1 MTHAR
6 RPSAASAPLT
16 TAVLALAALV
26 LAVGGPRGVPAQ
38 DVHPPDSVPN
48 PYDAVEGVWA
58 ELPDDRE
65 WGATSAVYPTPDG
78 RGVWVAERCGA
89 NLCVDSDVD
98 PVLLFDLEGDHV
110 RSFGAGMFA
119 WPHGMHV
126 DPEGNVWVTDA
137 VGYAPVPEG
146 WGHVV
151 YKFSPRGD
159 LLMTLGR
166 KGVAGEGPDTFNK
179 PSDVLVA
186 PNGDVFVADGHDA
199 GGNNRIVK
207 LSAEGDFLAAWGR
220 TGEDPG
226 EFRDPHALAM
236 DSRGRLFVADRGNN
250 RIQIFD
256 QDGEH
261 LDTWTQFG
269 RPSGLYID
277 EDDVLYATD
286 SESNT
291 SRNPGVRRG
300 IYIGSAEDGTLHA
313 FIPDPEPDPDDSGT
327 SGAEGVA
334 VDAEGA
340 VYGAE
345 VGPQMLRKYV
355 PGAHRESPVA
365 TVAPQAGR
373 QDAPGAA
380 PSFRVDPFW
389 PEPLPEGWILGQV
402 AGVAVDDRDH
412 VWIVHRQ
419 GSLTPQETG
428 ATRDPPWGECCVPAP
443 PVIEFDPEGEVVQA
457 WGGPGEGYDWP
468 ESEHGIFVDG
478 EGNVW
483 IGGNGPSDNQVLK
496 FASDG
501 RFLLQIG
508 RAGETGGSN
517 DTTLLGRPADI
528 FVDDGAG
535 EVYVA
540 DGYGNRRVVVFDA
553 ATGAYR
559 RHWGAYGERPED
571 ADLGSYDPDAGPARQ
586 FRTPVHALQLTRDGL
601 VYVADRP
608 NNRIQVFRRDGTFV
622 KEAFLAPRTLSMGSV
637 WDLDV
642 SPDPEGRWL
651 YVPDG
656 TNNKLWI
663 LERETLEVVGSFGRG
678 GRYAGNF
685 MWVHNVAVDSRGDL
699 YTGEVETGKRVQK
712 FVRTADEGGR

>member
-1 MTHAR
+1 MTHAA
-6 RPSAASAPLT
+6 RPALAPV
-16 TAVLALAALV
+16 APILAALV
-26 LAVGGPRGVPAQ
+26 LAGGGPRAAPAQ
-38 DVHPPDSVPN
+38 DVHPPDSVPT
-48 PYDAVEGVWA
+48 PYEAVEGVWA
-58 ELPDDRE
+58 ELPDGRE
-65 WGATSAVYPTPDG
+65 WGATSAVYPAPDG
-78 RGVWVAERCGA
+78 RGIWAAERCGA

-98 PVLLFDLEGDHV
+98 PVLLFDLEGEVV

-126 DPEGNVWVTDA
+126 DPDGNVWVTDA

-151 YKFSPRGD
+151 YKFSPEGE
-159 LLMTLGR
+159 LLMTLGQ
-166 KGVAGEGPDTFNK
+166 KGVAGDGPDTFNK

-186 PNGDVFVADGHDA
+186 PDGNVFVADGHDA

-207 LSAEGDFLAAWGR
+207 LSPEGEFLEAWGT
-220 TGEDPG
+220 TGEAPG

-256 QDGEH
+256 QEGNH
-261 LDTWTQFG
+261 LESWTEFG

-277 EDDVLYATD
+277 GDDVLYAAD

-291 SRNPGVRRG
+291 ARNPGVRRG

-313 FIPDPEPDPDDSGT
+313 FIPDPEPNPDESGT

-345 VGPQMLRKYV
+345 VGPTMLRKYV
-355 PGAHRESPVA
+355 AGSRTASAGHTSAREDDNGSA
-365 TVAPQAGR
+365 SS
-373 QDAPGAA
+373 QDAA
-380 PSFRVDPFW
+380 PTFRVDPFW
-389 PEPLPEGWILGQV
+389 PQPLPENWILGQV

-419 GSLTPQETG
+419 SSLTPQETG
-428 ATRDPPWGECCVPAP
+428 ATREPPWGECCVPAP
-443 PVIEFDPEGEVVQA
+443 PVIEFDPEGEVVRS

-478 EGNVW
+478 DRNVW
-483 IGGNGPSDNQVLK
+483 IGGNGPSDHQVLK
-496 FASDG
+496 FTSDG
-501 RFLLQIG
+501 DFLLQIG
-508 RAGETGGSN
+508 EAGENAGSN
-517 DTTLLGRPADI
+517 DTTTLGRPADV
-528 FVDDGAG
+528 FVDDEAD

-553 ATGAYR
+553 GTGEYR

-571 ADLGSYDPDAGPARQ
+571 VDLGSYDPDAEPAPQ
-586 FRTPVHALQLTRDGL
+586 FRTPVHALQITDDGL

-608 NNRIQVFRRDGTFV
+608 NDRIQVFRRDGTFV
-622 KEAFLAPRTLSMGSV
+622 EEAFLAPRTLSMGTV

-642 SPDPEGRWL
+642 SRDPEQRWL

-663 LERETLEVVGSFGRG
+663 LDRESLEVVGSFGRG
-678 GRYAGNF
+678 GRYAGDF

-712 FVRTADEGGR
+712 FVRTDEDGSR